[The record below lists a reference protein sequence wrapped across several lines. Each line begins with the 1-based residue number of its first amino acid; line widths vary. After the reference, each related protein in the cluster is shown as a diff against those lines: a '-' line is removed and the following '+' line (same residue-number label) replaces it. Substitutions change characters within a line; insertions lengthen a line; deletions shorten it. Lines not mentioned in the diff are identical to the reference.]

1 MNVELIWDV
10 EHIPECSVI
19 QDVRED
25 GDHYIGMWCSFAGSY
40 EVRVPKASCKPHK
53 PSTFIADTVQAVHEF
68 DIIDSE
74 HDKLKLVSSEDV
86 RSRVLN
92 RWALGRRTKAPV
104 GAGNYT
110 TGVKVFLI
118 GERTSHPEKN
128 KLHAPFCS
136 VKACSGWLNKQLCE
150 ADIDEKSLF
159 WVNALDNDGTPVDL
173 QAMHAHLQ
181 PKVVFALGKVA
192 EERLR
197 VYNIPYIA
205 FAHPQY
211 WKRFKHKEPY
221 PLIAALKQVLS

>member
-10 EHIPECSVI
+10 ENIPECSVI
-19 QDVRED
+19 QDVHED

-40 EVRVPKASCKPHK
+40 EVRVPKASCKPHVPDSFLAEAAK
-53 PSTFIADTVQAVHEF
+53 AAVEF
-68 DIIDSE
+68 DIATAENGKIV
-74 HDKLKLVSSEDV
+74 LASSEDI
-86 RSRVLN
+86 RTRVLN
-92 RWALGRRTKAPV
+92 RWALGRRTKAPI
-104 GAGNYT
+104 GAGNYV

-128 KLHAPFCS
+128 KIHAPFCS

-150 ADIDEKSLF
+150 ADISEKALF

-173 QAMHAHLQ
+173 RAMHDYLR
-181 PKVVFALGKVA
+181 PERVFALGKVA
-192 EERLR
+192 ESRLK
-197 VYNIPYIA
+197 VYNIPYTA

-221 PLIAALKQVLS
+221 PLIAALRQALS